1 MNIDWNEEEVEFL
14 RSVLSAVDKKALDPV
29 YGNLLPRMVLKEA
42 GVNIETA
49 EVNSLIEA
57 LTDYA
62 DEGYI
67 RDASDEDRKT
77 AEEHLNKIQGM
88 GFVI

>member
-1 MNIDWNEEEVEFL
+1 MNIDWNEKEVEFL
-14 RSVLSAVDKKALDPV
+14 RSVLSAVDKKALDPI
-29 YGNLLPRMVLKEA
+29 YGNLIPRMKIGSN
-42 GVNIETA
+42 GVSIETA

-57 LTDYA
+57 LTDYV
-62 DEGYI
+62 DDGYI

-77 AEEHLNKIQGM
+77 AEEHLEKIQGM